1 MRFIEKPHRLGERAD
16 GVKAA
21 IFVEESEL
29 SISDGGVSALAT
41 LALPDEKISKPPL
54 RKRFVFASL
63 WCIFRTSNR
72 SKAYKSC
79 NRRVFQSDWSMR
91 FMSSKASMCF
101 SARASWAASID
112 VFTMLRNVDVPLKNL
127 PAARDISS
135 QMTQVF

>member
-16 GVKAA
+16 GVNAA

-29 SISDGGVSALAT
+29 SISGGGVSALAT
-41 LALPDEKISKPPL
+41 LALPDDKISKPTL

-63 WCIFRTSNR
+63 QCILCTSNR
-72 SKAYKSC
+72 GKAL
-79 NRRVFQSDWSMR
+79 NIRDRRVFQSDWSMR

-101 SARASWAASID
+101 SARASWAASMD
-112 VFTMLRNVDVPLKNL
+112 VFTMLRNVDVPLKSL